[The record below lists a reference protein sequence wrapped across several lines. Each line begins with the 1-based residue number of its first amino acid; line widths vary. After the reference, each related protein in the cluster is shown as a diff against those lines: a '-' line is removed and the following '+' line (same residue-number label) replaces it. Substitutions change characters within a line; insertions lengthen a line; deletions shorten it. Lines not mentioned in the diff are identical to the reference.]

1 MLHCAVP
8 GCNVQEKY
16 LRAGSL
22 HTVDLLVE
30 GKVTPRIVWF
40 CHDCSASH
48 TAQTWRPAGE
58 QIQSRLRPRYVSPG
72 LDLPAVVIPVGAGT
86 TLAVIGQ
93 AANMQSVAA

>member
-30 GKVTPRIVWF
+30 GKATPRIVWF

-48 TAQTWRPAGE
+48 TVQTWRPAGE
-58 QIQSRLRPRYVSPG
+58 QIQPRMQPRYVNSGQNSP
-72 LDLPAVVIPVGAGT
+72 AAVIPIVAG

-93 AANMQSVAA
+93 TVGTQPVAA

>member
-22 HTVDLLVE
+22 HMVDLLVE
-30 GKVTPRIVWF
+30 GEATPRIVWF
-40 CHDCSASH
+40 CHGCTASH
-48 TAQTWRPAGE
+48 TVQTWRPAGE
-58 QIQSRLRPRYVSPG
+58 QIQPRVRPRHVSPG

-86 TLAVIGQ
+86 LAVIGQ